1 MYCALKV
8 LVYISATILSQ
19 KIQNKIQIKEE
30 QSNIDLV
37 FLFFFKIS
45 QLAFLQTSHY

>member
-37 FLFFFKIS
+37 FFYKIS